1 MSYKRS
7 ISSLTRAGQTRV
19 TFPAPAGLPTD
30 RKVFV
35 GIGSLYLRRYHKT
48 FGTSWHSR
56 APRRSQGLNRSGFHR
71 GMTSQIL
78 STSKP
83 SSALR
88 PALVRT
94 DSDTENR
101 GCVLVPLSPH
111 FPECPVVSPF
121 LFTNFAAA
129 RTDPPRRERRLVDK
143 RPKRQVSFDETADG
157 HDGLVL
163 QVREE
168 PSLYRA
174 SLDYLKR
181 NSWLPLAVLLL
192 CIVVLAAMPSIINF
206 I

>member
-1 MSYKRS
+1 
-7 ISSLTRAGQTRV
+7 
-19 TFPAPAGLPTD
+19 
-30 RKVFV
+30 
-35 GIGSLYLRRYHKT
+35 
-48 FGTSWHSR
+48 
-56 APRRSQGLNRSGFHR
+56 
-71 GMTSQIL
+71 MTSQIL

-192 CIVVLAAMPSIINF
+192 CIVILAAMPSIINF

>member
-1 MSYKRS
+1 MTRR
-7 ISSLTRAGQTRV
+7 IEGASS
-19 TFPAPAGLPTD
+19 
-30 RKVFV
+30 
-35 GIGSLYLRRYHKT
+35 
-48 FGTSWHSR
+48 SR
-56 APRRSQGLNRSGFHR
+56 CLHIFRN
-71 GMTSQIL
+71 
-78 STSKP
+78 
-83 SSALR
+83 
-88 PALVRT
+88 
-94 DSDTENR
+94 
-101 GCVLVPLSPH
+101 VPLFPH
-111 FPECPVVSPF
+111 FFSRTSP
-121 LFTNFAAA
+121 AA

-143 RPKRQVSFDETADG
+143 RPKRQVSFDETTDG